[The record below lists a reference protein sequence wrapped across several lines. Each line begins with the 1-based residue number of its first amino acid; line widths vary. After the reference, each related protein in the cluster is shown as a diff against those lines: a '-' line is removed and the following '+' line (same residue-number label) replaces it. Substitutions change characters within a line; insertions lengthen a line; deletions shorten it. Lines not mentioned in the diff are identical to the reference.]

1 MPAGTVPTVRPRVPA
16 RTPKP
21 GHISVNTTV
30 SFLRRTYDPSV
41 AENSRQILTI
51 RHPPDLDHLGE
62 PVRRSTSTVRRA
74 CAVGTTIALV
84 GLTTGL
90 GIMTAS
96 AASAATEPDA
106 SVSAPATTGTSD
118 TTSNDTGT
126 TTPGTGTGTGT
137 DTGSGT
143 PDGAPSTGGTTGG
156 TGGDEAPAGG
166 TDGSTADPAAGTP
179 DVGDP
184 GTVSGG
190 IESPGDATTA
200 PASAP
205 GTADDQP
212 TKSVRVAAAPSATI
226 TGDLTVGSQLVAEPE
241 GFTSGSKSSYL
252 WTDES
257 GATLSESAAYT
268 IDPALAGQQITVTV
282 EGSVAGESATAK
294 TETAVAPVFLDED
307 GQPDVDGEDGYVDA
321 TAGEA
326 FTHTFRA
333 LSTPAPTLSIT
344 WFDDED
350 DEPTTAPAGVRFNP
364 ETGVLSGTLTDA
376 EKYYSFDVT
385 ATTKATSGTVTNDL
399 YGQISVEAAAP
410 AGIEVLSIDKDALLA
425 GTATSA
431 WIIHPNGDVY
441 TQDILGDADPVK
453 GGHVSVAQ
461 GGTLLVGGSK
471 VDRFGNTIYP
481 DIDDET
487 DEPVF
492 FTPTVTSDVA
502 SDVIASDSDLG
513 EVGYV
518 SVTFPHASTHTL
530 TVSGAGVPST
540 SFAVDVRPAAVPTV
554 VTPVKPAAVAVH
566 HTGAGRLAY
575 TGTDATSALPWALGL
590 VLAGAGLIGARTLR
604 RRHAQR

>member
-1 MPAGTVPTVRPRVPA
+1 MSFVP
-16 RTPKP
+16 
-21 GHISVNTTV
+21 
-30 SFLRRTYDPSV
+30 RTYDPSV

-96 AASAATEPDA
+96 AASAATDPDA

-118 TTSNDTGT
+118 TTSNDAGAT
-126 TTPGTGTGTGT
+126 TSDAGTGTDSSSGT

-143 PDGAPSTGGTTGG
+143 ADGSTSTGGTTGG
-156 TGGDEAPAGG
+156 TTGNEAPAGG
-166 TDGSTADPAAGTP
+166 TDGSAVDPTAGTP
-179 DVGDP
+179 ATGDP
-184 GTVSGG
+184 ATDPTGT
-190 IESPGDATTA
+190 ETPGDATTA
-200 PASAP
+200 PATP

-212 TKSVRVAAAPSATI
+212 TKSVQVAAAQSVTI
-226 TGDLTVGSQLVAEPE
+226 TGDLTVGSQLVAEPK

-257 GATLSESAAYT
+257 GATLSETAAYT

-282 EGSVAGESATAK
+282 EGSVAGESATTK
-294 TETAVAPVFLDED
+294 TDTAVAPVFLD
-307 GQPDVDGEDGYVDA
+307 QDGEPDLYGDDASIDA

-344 WFDDED
+344 WFDEED
-350 DEPTTAPAGVRFNP
+350 DEPTTAPAGVEFDP
-364 ETGVLSGTLTDA
+364 ETGVLSGTLTNA
-376 EKYYSFDVT
+376 EEYYSFDVT
-385 ATTKATSGTVTNDL
+385 ATTKATSGTVTSDL

-410 AGIEVLSIDKDALLA
+410 AGIEVVSIDKDGLTE
-425 GTATSA
+425 GTTTSA
-431 WIIHPNGDVY
+431 WVIHPNGDVY
-441 TQDILGDADPVK
+441 TQDLLGDADPVK

-481 DIDDET
+481 DFDEET
-487 DEPVF
+487 DEPLF

-502 SDVIASDSDLG
+502 SDVITPDSDLG

-575 TGTDATSALPWALGL
+575 TGTDATGALPWALGL
-590 VLAGAGLIGARTLR
+590 VLAGIGLIGARTLR

>member
-1 MPAGTVPTVRPRVPA
+1 MSFVP
-16 RTPKP
+16 
-21 GHISVNTTV
+21 
-30 SFLRRTYDPSV
+30 RTYDPSV

-96 AASAATEPDA
+96 AASAATDPDA

-118 TTSNDTGT
+118 TTSNDAGT
-126 TTPGTGTGTGT
+126 TTSDAGTGTGTGT
-137 DTGSGT
+137 DSSSGTDTGSGT
-143 PDGAPSTGGTTGG
+143 ADGSTSTGGTTGG
-156 TGGDEAPAGG
+156 TAGGEAPAGG
-166 TDGSTADPAAGTP
+166 TDGSAADPTAGTP
-179 DVGDP
+179 ATGAPATDP
-184 GTVSGG
+184 TGT
-190 IESPGDATTA
+190 ETRGDATTA
-200 PASAP
+200 PATP

-212 TKSVRVAAAPSATI
+212 TKSVQVAAAQSVTV

-268 IDPALAGQQITVTV
+268 IKPALAGQQITVTV
-282 EGSVAGESATAK
+282 EGSVAGESAT
-294 TETAVAPVFLDED
+294 TTTDAVAPVFLDQD

-326 FTHTFRA
+326 FSHTFRA

-344 WFDDED
+344 WFDEED
-350 DEPTTAPAGVRFNP
+350 DEPTTAPAGVRFDP

-376 EKYYSFDVT
+376 EEYYSFDIT
-385 ATTKATSGTVTNDL
+385 ATTKATSGTVTSDL

-410 AGIEVLSIDKDALLA
+410 AGIEVVSIDKDGLAA
-425 GTATSA
+425 GTTTSA
-431 WIIHPNGDVY
+431 WVIHPNGDVY
-441 TQDILGDADPVK
+441 TEDLLGDADPVK

-481 DIDDET
+481 DFDDET
-487 DEPVF
+487 DEPLF

-502 SDVIASDSDLG
+502 SDVITPDSDLG
-513 EVGYV
+513 EIGYV

-575 TGTDATSALPWALGL
+575 TGTDATGALPWALGL
-590 VLAGAGLIGARTLR
+590 VLAGLGLIGARTLR

>member
-1 MPAGTVPTVRPRVPA
+1 MSFVP
-16 RTPKP
+16 
-21 GHISVNTTV
+21 
-30 SFLRRTYDPSV
+30 RTYDPSV

-51 RHPPDLDHLGE
+51 RHLPDLDHLGE

-96 AASAATEPDA
+96 SASAATDPDTT
-106 SVSAPATTGTSD
+106 VSTPATTGASSD
-118 TTSNDTGT
+118 AGT
-126 TTPGTGTGTGT
+126 TTSDSGAGTDADSDADAGTGAA
-137 DTGSGT
+137 DGST
-143 PDGAPSTGGTTGG
+143 STGDTTGG
-156 TGGDEAPAGG
+156 TVGDEAPAGD
-166 TDGSTADPAAGTP
+166 TDDSAADPTAGTP
-179 DVGDP
+179 AVGTPATDP
-184 GTVSGG
+184 TDSDT
-190 IESPGDATTA
+190 PGDATTA
-200 PASAP
+200 PAPTP

-212 TKSVRVAAAPSATI
+212 TKSVRVAAAQSVTI

-257 GATLSESAAYT
+257 GATLSETAAYT

-282 EGSVAGESATAK
+282 EGSVAGESATTK
-294 TETAVAPVFLDED
+294 TDTAVAPVFLD
-307 GQPDVDGEDGYVDA
+307 QDGEPDPYGDDA
-321 TAGEA
+321 SIDVTAGEA

-344 WFDDED
+344 WFDEDD
-350 DEPTTAPAGVRFNP
+350 DEPTTAPAGVRFDP

-376 EKYYSFDVT
+376 EQYYSFVVT

-410 AGIEVLSIDKDALLA
+410 AGIEVVSIDKDGLTA
-425 GTATSA
+425 GTTTSA
-431 WIIHPNGDVY
+431 WVIHPNGDVY
-441 TQDILGDADPVK
+441 TEDLLGDADPVK
-453 GGHVSVAQ
+453 GGQVSVAQ

-481 DIDDET
+481 DFDEET
-487 DEPVF
+487 DEPLF

-502 SDVIASDSDLG
+502 SDVITPDSDLG

-575 TGTDATSALPWALGL
+575 TGTDTTGALPWALGL
-590 VLAGAGLIGARTLR
+590 VLAGIGLIGARTLR